1 MRLAQRLLLKNYGI
15 THMTKLLGV
24 GIIGCGNISAAYL
37 QLAPMFKGYK
47 ILSVADINMDN
58 ANAKAKEFG
67 VRAQTVEQLLQ
78 ANDIDLVINLT
89 IPAAHLEVSR
99 KILEAGK
106 HVYSEKPFVLSL
118 AQAQE
123 LGAVA
128 KANNVRIGSAPDT
141 FMGASHQ
148 LARNLADNGVIGD
161 ITSGTA
167 VVMSSGMED
176 WHPNPDFFFLDGG
189 GPILDLGPYYICTLV
204 QILGP
209 VKKVASFTNSAT
221 KTRTIANGPRN
232 GEIIPVETPTT
243 IHSVLYFENG
253 AIITLLASW
262 DVCATTHPIME
273 LYGSKGTMSVPD
285 PNFFGGIVTITEQAN
300 DPVEKTWDHPFA
312 IPNFE
317 DTKANYRGAGLADM
331 ALSISAN
338 TPHRCNEAFATHVV
352 EVMTAVLEAGQAQ
365 EVMTMT
371 TTCQRPEA
379 LDPDQARALLV

>member
-189 GPILDLGPYYICTLV
+189 G
-204 QILGP
+204 
-209 VKKVASFTNSAT
+209 
-221 KTRTIANGPRN
+221 
-232 GEIIPVETPTT
+232 
-243 IHSVLYFENG
+243 
-253 AIITLLASW
+253 
-262 DVCATTHPIME
+262 
-273 LYGSKGTMSVPD
+273 
-285 PNFFGGIVTITEQAN
+285 
-300 DPVEKTWDHPFA
+300 
-312 IPNFE
+312 
-317 DTKANYRGAGLADM
+317 AD
-331 ALSISAN
+331 S
-338 TPHRCNEAFATHVV
+338 
-352 EVMTAVLEAGQAQ
+352 
-365 EVMTMT
+365 
-371 TTCQRPEA
+371 RPW
-379 LDPDQARALLV
+379 ALLHLHPSADSWACKEGGQLYQFSN